1 MKDAATHLSHQ
12 APGTALL
19 PFPSAVLGPLSILC
33 LLQGHGSHSVR
44 LLTGRRRCET
54 PEQPAPPRG
63 PPCTRPLHLV
73 LPCRELL
80 FQVLCLALRIQR
92 ATRRSILLPPPK
104 LPHPTASPACV
115 FQVGTNALFTGH
127 AQNIADSSTAA
138 DFQLQ
143 RSQISLRVSGF
154 TAHRSFAFPS
164 KSLLH
169 PDCMGGRAISKIHYF
184 LNSTSNCTFPFVF
197 QSWYLG

>member
-19 PFPSAVLGPLSILC
+19 PFPSAVLGPLAILC

-54 PEQPAPPRG
+54 PEQPAPLRG

-92 ATRRSILLPPPK
+92 ATRRSILLPPQSCPTQRPV
-104 LPHPTASPACV
+104 PHVYFKWARMLCLQGTLRTSQTPAPPLTSSFRGV
-115 FQVGTNALFTGH
+115 RSVSVSQDLLLIVPLLFP
-127 AQNIADSSTAA
+127 ANPSSILIAWVEG
-138 DFQLQ
+138 Q
-143 RSQISLRVSGF
+143 
-154 TAHRSFAFPS
+154 
-164 KSLLH
+164 
-169 PDCMGGRAISKIHYF
+169 F
-184 LNSTSNCTFPFVF
+184 LKYITF
-197 QSWYLG
+197 